1 MQRPI
6 RCAPFNEGVGERS
19 AVLLLFSSTER
30 EMGLVIREL
39 ARLAGGQIGRAKRS
53 STLPHRTNLMH
64 CHGAKHDYG
73 SRWPWTVP
81 GLRLRVSCRRQPS
94 L

>member
-81 GLRLRVSCRRQPS
+81 GLRLRVSCRRPPS